1 MFKSHK
7 PGREQVLMTDRV
19 SNLWRMTSINQS
31 QAGHEGQAVI
41 RSVCL
46 TKLKS
51 FLSSFPRSQ
60 LCVASAAPPTVV
72 TSLCSVKGECDSQ
85 CGRGRGNG
93 LLLSHDRTPAAL
105 WRYNCT
111 VTGRTTDL
119 TQTSFQQVVIV
130 QGSSS
135 VDNHKMYQSSRPGG
149 SEPVSPPSVKHVF
162 FLLFLPLNVEFHC
175 GMMMCKID

>member
-105 WRYNCT
+105 WRYTT
-111 VTGRTTDL
+111 VQLQVGQ
-119 TQTSFQQVVIV
+119 QTS
-130 QGSSS
+130 
-135 VDNHKMYQSSRPGG
+135 HKPAFNRL
-149 SEPVSPPSVKHVF
+149 
-162 FLLFLPLNVEFHC
+162 LLFREVHQLTTTKCISPQDLEEVNL
-175 GMMMCKID
+175 